1 MLEEDVHTEWFLSF
15 EHEVD
20 GAADFVGEDRK
31 SLSFTVLAD
40 QPGVVVLC
48 LLVSSQEKTSRFRE
62 GPLEVGV
69 TDFAVFGAELLSC

>member
-1 MLEEDVHTEWFLSF
+1 MEEDVHTEWFLSF
-15 EHEVD
+15 EHEVG
-20 GAADFVGEDRK
+20 GAADFVSQDRQR
-31 SLSFTVLAD
+31 LSFAVFAD

-69 TDFAVFGAELLSC
+69 ADFAVFGPELLTR